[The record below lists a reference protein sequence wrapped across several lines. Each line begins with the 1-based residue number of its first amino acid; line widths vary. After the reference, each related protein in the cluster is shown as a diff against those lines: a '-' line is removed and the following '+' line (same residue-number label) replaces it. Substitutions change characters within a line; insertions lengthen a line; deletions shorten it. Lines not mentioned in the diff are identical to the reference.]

1 MSEGQELDPLAI
13 ALYRRVLNQP
23 DATVEQLATVLEHP
37 ADKLDKHLARLL
49 DMGVLRTDDGEHYVG
64 VSPMLAEATVLGSE
78 DLELAAR
85 RAELENRRNAIR
97 TLVPEW
103 NVTLTAR
110 ASAQAIDV
118 ITEPGEAANVLMHY
132 AEQGHEETLSI
143 SPGRQ
148 PPGRVDGRTNTA
160 NHFALKR
167 GIRIRALYQDT
178 ALEDSATVDYLRD
191 LTGHG
196 AKIRFSQAVPG
207 RLLIIDKNVAL
218 LPLALPNSER
228 RGLAVVHEAHLVG
241 WLVSTFEQLWSGAT
255 ILEDYLANHQDF
267 GDIEPIRR
275 AILRLMADGDKD
287 EAIARKLNISVRTA
301 RRHIADYM
309 TQVRANSRF
318 QAGVIAA
325 QAGHIDDPRPEGRTG
340 IAG

>member
-1 MSEGQELDPLAI
+1 MSEAIDLDPLAI

-23 DATVEQLATVLEHP
+23 EATVDQLAAALEHP
-37 ADKLDKHLARLL
+37 ADKLDKHLARLT
-49 DMGVLRTDDGEHYVG
+49 DMGVLRTEDGEHFSAI
-64 VSPMLAEATVLGSE
+64 SPMLAEATVLGSE

-85 RAELENRRNAIR
+85 RADLEMRRNSIR
-97 TLVPEW
+97 QLVPEW
-103 NVTLTAR
+103 NLTLTAR
-110 ASAQAIDV
+110 SSEQAIDV

-132 AEQGHEETLSI
+132 ADQVQNEVLSI

-148 PPGRVDGRTNTA
+148 PPARVDGRTNTA

-167 GIRIRALYQDT
+167 GIRIRALYQET
-178 ALEDSATVDYLRD
+178 ALEDSVTVDYLRD
-191 LTGHG
+191 LTENG
-196 AKIRFSQAVPG
+196 AKIRFSHAVPG
-207 RLLIIDKNVAL
+207 RLLIIDQNVAL
-218 LPLALPNSER
+218 LPLPLPNSER
-228 RGLAVVHEAHLVG
+228 RGLAVVHEPHLLR
-241 WLVSTFEQLWSGAT
+241 WLASTFEQLWNGAT

-287 EAIARKLNISVRTA
+287 EAIARKLSVSVRTA

-325 QAGHIDDPRPEGRTG
+325 RAGHIDQPDGEAADR
-340 IAG
+340 